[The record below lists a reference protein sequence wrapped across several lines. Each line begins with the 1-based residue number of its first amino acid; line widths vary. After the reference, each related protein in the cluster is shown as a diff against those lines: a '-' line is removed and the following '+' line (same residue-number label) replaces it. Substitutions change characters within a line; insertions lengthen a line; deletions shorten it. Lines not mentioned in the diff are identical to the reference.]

1 MIAIAVNPI
10 AAPISKRCRS
20 GLATARIALGVLRS
34 TTQIPATTMNTASPE
49 ASIRYSCQWLRRAA
63 AMSAS
68 VREFGIEGHPTV
80 DEQSDAVDVVA
91 VVGGKPDGRAR
102 DVVGFADALVGHQ
115 PHQRVVR
122 LAG

>member
-10 AAPISKRCRS
+10 ATPISVRCRP

-34 TTQIPATTMNTASPE
+34 STQVPAMTINTASPA
-49 ASIRYSCQWLRRAA
+49 ASIRYSCQWIRRAA

-80 DEQSDAVDVVA
+80 DKQSDAVDVVA
-91 VVGGKPDGRAR
+91 IVGSKPDGGAR
-102 DVVGFADALVGHQ
+102 DVVGFADAFVGHQ
-115 PHQRVVR
+115 PRQRVVR
-122 LAG
+122 LGG